1 MIGSDYIREKDGLW
15 AVLAWLS
22 ILAVR
27 RQSVE
32 DIMTD
37 HWRTYGRNYYTRCTI
52 SKRPLLHIQSSQTF
66 HIDDICTHDRFD
78 YEAVDLDAAVEM
90 MLDLELV
97 VSDKA
102 FIGQVFTV
110 GEKKYQVE
118 AADNFEYSDPVD
130 GTISRNQV
138 LFYSRFSI
146 HIIQDT
152 KKKQTFSYLIV
163 IKSYLA

>member
-1 MIGSDYIREKDGLW
+1 M
-15 AVLAWLS
+15 
-22 ILAVR
+22 
-27 RQSVE
+27 
-32 DIMTD
+32 
-37 HWRTYGRNYYTRCTI
+37 
-52 SKRPLLHIQSSQTF
+52 
-66 HIDDICTHDRFD
+66 
-78 YEAVDLDAAVEM
+78 DLDAAVEM

-130 GTISRNQV
+130 GSISRNQV

-146 HIIQDT
+146 YIIQV
-152 KKKQTFSYLIV
+152 KTFSYLIV
-163 IKSYLA
+163 IKSYLAIY